1 MFALSVHRRHLALIH
16 SLYVGDVASLII
28 RQSFATTTTH
38 KKQHRRKQQQQH
50 ESVSEQRRRKAS
62 VNIEVKEDEQEE
74 GRDDESLCGGKMYFH
89 SLDAIG
95 NINGTRALGD
105 EVVGEDRRVMLFV
118 GETDEWLCRDK
129 SADEMAGFSIA
140 KLLWILGRMNELKAS
155 GSRGNRD
162 SSGSSA
168 CSASR
173 GNSGNSGG
181 SSGSSYSSGSS
192 ASRGNSGGS
201 SGSSDSSSSGSSAS
215 RGNTGSS
222 SDSDTNISSGSIV
235 LREAV
240 YVDLLRRCSDLNS
253 VDVVRL
259 LQCLA
264 YSAAR
269 RTNTGGAN
277 NKNAQQLV
285 DMLLRRV
292 ATNIGEYHTEY
303 ITKIIYAVIK
313 GSFKKKKFIQFMT
326 TEVIERLDKFRAY
339 QLHRILSAIWNSQH
353 KQQDQ
358 FAELL
363 AKQITKGCSGL
374 SAEALSS
381 FLPIFVELKLHR
393 STEYIAKLNVIL
405 SKRLRGWT
413 CPELLVKAA
422 YPAVLFDLLTFS
434 NVLALIQ
441 GLMRHRLALQYPVC
455 ADVLSTDDRRSFQLS
470 VSAINKHLIPLKIM
484 QLCLKHDRPTIYSSL
499 IGPPQLWL
507 QNLES
512 IKVQIFDPFDIPEL
526 PFVLADLLHIMHELN
541 YQFHPSIYG
550 PYLLEATDT
559 LGKVLV
565 EWDSNW
571 TRYPPWR
578 RFMQEDFSKR
588 KHRYLRAD
596 GWTVVAIPL
605 QTFEEMSTSEQ
616 RLEYVDK
623 YLSEQGLEH
632 LKYIR

>member
-155 GSRGNRD
+155 GSRGN
-162 SSGSSA
+162 SGSSGG
-168 CSASR
+168 SGSNGSNGSSDISGSVSR
-173 GNSGNSGG
+173 GNSGD
-181 SSGSSYSSGSS
+181 
-192 ASRGNSGGS
+192 
-201 SGSSDSSSSGSSAS
+201 SGSSDSIGNSASGSASSGTRGSSSSGV
-215 RGNTGSS
+215 
-222 SDSDTNISSGSIV
+222 SDTTNISSGSSGSGV

-240 YVDLLRRCSDLNS
+240 YVDLLRRCSDMTS
-253 VDVVRL
+253 VDIVRL

-269 RTNTGGAN
+269 RTSPGGAN
-277 NKNAQQLV
+277 NKNSSQQLV

-393 STEYIAKLNVIL
+393 STEYTAKLNVIL

-441 GLMRHRLALQYPVC
+441 GLMRHRLALQYPIC
-455 ADVLSTDDRRSFQLS
+455 TDVLSTAHRRSFQLS

>member
-1 MFALSVHRRHLALIH
+1 
-16 SLYVGDVASLII
+16 
-28 RQSFATTTTH
+28 
-38 KKQHRRKQQQQH
+38 
-50 ESVSEQRRRKAS
+50 
-62 VNIEVKEDEQEE
+62 
-74 GRDDESLCGGKMYFH
+74 MYFH

-95 NINGTRALGD
+95 NINATRALGD

-155 GSRGNRD
+155 GSRGN
-162 SSGSSA
+162 SGSSGG
-168 CSASR
+168 SGSNGSNGSSDISGSVSR
-173 GNSGNSGG
+173 GNSGD
-181 SSGSSYSSGSS
+181 
-192 ASRGNSGGS
+192 
-201 SGSSDSSSSGSSAS
+201 SGSSDSIGNSASGSASSGTRGSSSSGV
-215 RGNTGSS
+215 
-222 SDSDTNISSGSIV
+222 SDTTNISSGSSGSGV

-240 YVDLLRRCSDLNS
+240 YVDLLRRCSDMTS
-253 VDVVRL
+253 VDIVRL

-269 RTNTGGAN
+269 RTSPGGAN
-277 NKNAQQLV
+277 NKNSSQQLV

-393 STEYIAKLNVIL
+393 STEYTAKLNVIL

-441 GLMRHRLALQYPVC
+441 GLMRHRLALQYPIC
-455 ADVLSTDDRRSFQLS
+455 TDVLSTAHRRSFQLS